1 MDIVAEH
8 KRNQTMASIL
18 KTYDA
23 APTSRFMGSSFMA
36 SGFMPMC
43 CR

>member
-1 MDIVAEH
+1 
-8 KRNQTMASIL
+8 MASIL
-18 KTYDA
+18 KTYDTTL
-23 APTSRFMGSSFMA
+23 TSRFMGSPFKA